1 LRDGA
6 PLKRAV
12 ANRFVTEVE
21 ENHESTVYAACNANS
36 QLVDAKLEMVRAHRL
51 LYCSAAVGRIR
62 WLNTVGR
69 LQRNEID

>member
-1 LRDGA
+1 MRDGA

-51 LYCSAAVGRIR
+51 LYCGALVRRVR
-62 WLNTVGR
+62 WLDTVCG
-69 LQRNEID
+69 LQCDEID